1 MQDFTRRTLL
11 QGGTALAAAGAL
23 TGTGTARLR
32 QGLGASGAVEG
43 GEGRQ
48 AHGDALETLRSGGG
62 RRLQRHGRGF
72 QDRHRHRDERLQR
85 ILRGRAAEGFGRRQ
99 HRAGLDV
106 VWGLHTLP
114 QLFPTKVLQMNDV
127 ADYLG
132 KKYGGWTDAAAIT
145 CKQGN
150 DWLGIPVATI
160 GGYMT
165 YRKSAVDKAGFNE
178 FPKDFPGFLEM
189 CKALKKNNTPA
200 GFALGHASGDA
211 NGWLH
216 WMLWGHGAYTVD
228 KNDKVIINSPETVK
242 ALEYCKALSDTF
254 IPGTAS
260 WNDGSNN
267 KAYLVGRALLHRQR
281 HLDLCRGEGRSDQ
294 EGAHRGHL
302 SRAVCRSVRS
312 ASRPNCSSAVPILAF
327 NFTKYPNAAKAFIAF
342 MLEKENYDKWLT
354 GARGYLTHTLNA
366 YDSSPVWTADPKNQ
380 VFSQAS
386 KRALP
391 ASGIGTPGE
400 KAATAIADF
409 LVVDMF
415 ANYCTGREDCPGRDR
430 DCRTAV
436 EAHLSLMTTETGG
449 KQLPPVSAERFA
461 IEDETA
467 TRPLTIAGFCQW
479 LTSHSNPRTPG
490 GRSARPPGGISS
502 RPIAIGL
509 ASGSCCRQ
517 WRS

>member
-1 MQDFTRRTLL
+1 MHDFTRRTLL

-23 TGTGTARLR
+23 TGPALLDFAKAWAQTAPWKAEKGAKLTVMRWKRFVPSEDEAFNATVAAFKAATGTDMNVFSESFEDIQPKASVAANTG
-32 QGLGASGAVEG
+32 QGL
-43 GEGRQ
+43 
-48 AHGDALETLRSGGG
+48 DL
-62 RRLQRHGRGF
+62 
-72 QDRHRHRDERLQR
+72 
-85 ILRGRAAEGFGRRQ
+85 
-99 HRAGLDV
+99 

-114 QLFPTKVLQMNDV
+114 QLFPTKVIKLNDV

-132 KKYGGWTDAAAIT
+132 KKYGGWTDAAAAT

-150 DWLGIPVATI
+150 DWLGIPVATV

-165 YRKSAVDKAGFNE
+165 YRKSAVEKAGFKE

-216 WMLWGHGAYTVD
+216 WVLWGHGAYTVD

-267 KAYLVGRALLHRQR
+267 KAYLSGELYCTANGISIYIAAKDDPTKKEIAEDTYHALWPVGPV
-281 HLDLCRGEGRSDQ
+281 
-294 EGAHRGHL
+294 GHPTEL
-302 SRAVCRSVRS
+302 QLT
-312 ASRPNCSSAVPILAF
+312 VPILAF

-342 MLEKENYDKWLT
+342 MLEKENFDKWLT

-366 YDSSPVWTADPKNQ
+366 YDSAPVWTADPKNA
-380 VFSQAS
+380 VFAQAS

-391 ASGIGTPGE
+391 ASGIGKVGE
-400 KAATAIADF
+400 KPATAIADF

-415 ANYCTGREDCPGRDR
+415 ANYCTGREDAKG
-430 DCRTAV
+430 A
-436 EAHLSLMTTETGG
+436 
-449 KQLPPVSAERFA
+449 
-461 IEDETA
+461 
-467 TRPLTIAGFCQW
+467 
-479 LTSHSNPRTPG
+479 
-490 GRSARPPGGISS
+490 
-502 RPIAIGL
+502 IAITE
-509 ASGSCCRQ
+509 RQ
-517 WRS
+517 LKRIYR